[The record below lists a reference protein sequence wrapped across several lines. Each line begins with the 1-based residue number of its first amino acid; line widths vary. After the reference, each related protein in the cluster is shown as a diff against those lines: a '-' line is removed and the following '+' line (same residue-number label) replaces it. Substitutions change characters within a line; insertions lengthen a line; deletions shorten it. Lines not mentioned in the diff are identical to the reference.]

1 MINKVEFLEKGDD
14 TITDRFCIN
23 EIICYGKENYFVDSE
38 GSTVEDFASCFF
50 AISFAI

>member
-1 MINKVEFLEKGDD
+1 MEFLEKGND
-14 TITDRFCIN
+14 TITVSFFIN
-23 EIICYGKENYFVDSE
+23 EFICYGKEIYFVDSE